1 MQVSKITPGELA
13 KYARED
19 ETDTEILST
28 FTLILSAVKAYIK
41 GYTGL
46 SDEQLDT
53 KEDISITVFVLANEM
68 YENRIFTV
76 KDNNVNKVVQSILD
90 MHSINLL

>member
-1 MQVSKITPGELA
+1 MQVSEITPVELA
-13 KYARED
+13 RYARED
-19 ETDTEILST
+19 ETDQDVIST
-28 FTLILSAVKAYIK
+28 FILILSAAKAYIK

-53 KEDISITVFVLANEM
+53 KEDISIAVFVLANEM

>member
-1 MQVSKITPGELA
+1 MRVSEITPGELA

-28 FTLILSAVKAYIK
+28 FSLILSAVKSFIK

-53 KEDISITVFVLANEM
+53 KEDISIAVFVLSNEM

-76 KDNNVNKVVQSILD
+76 KDNNVNKVVQTILD

>member
-1 MQVSKITPGELA
+1 MQVSKITPSELA

-53 KEDISITVFVLANEM
+53 KEDISIAVFVLANEM
-68 YENRIFTV
+68 YENRVFTV

>member
-1 MQVSKITPGELA
+1 
-13 KYARED
+13 ED

-28 FTLILSAVKAYIK
+28 FTLFLSAVKPFIK

-46 SDEQLDT
+46 SDEQMDT
-53 KEDISITVFVLANEM
+53 KEDISIAVFVLANEM
-68 YENRIFTV
+68 YENRIFPV

>member
-1 MQVSKITPGELA
+1 MLVSEITPQELA

-19 ETDTEILST
+19 EADQDVIST
-28 FTLILSAVKAYIK
+28 FTLILSSVKAYIK

-46 SDEQLDT
+46 SNEQLDT
-53 KEDISITVFVLANEM
+53 KEDILIAVFVLSNEM

>member
-53 KEDISITVFVLANEM
+53 KEDISIAVFVLANEM

-76 KDNNVNKVVQSILD
+76 KDNNVNRVVQSILD

>member
-1 MQVSKITPGELA
+1 MQVSEITPSELA

-28 FTLILSAVKAYIK
+28 FTIILSAVKAYIK

-53 KEDISITVFVLANEM
+53 KEDISIAVFVLANEM
-68 YENRIFTV
+68 YENRVFTV
-76 KDNNVNKVVQSILD
+76 KDSNVNKVVQNILD

>member
-1 MQVSKITPGELA
+1 MRVSEITPAELA

-28 FTLILSAVKAYIK
+28 FTLILSAVKPFIK

-46 SDEQLDT
+46 SDEQMDT
-53 KEDISITVFVLANEM
+53 KEDISIAVFVLANEM

>member
-1 MQVSKITPGELA
+1 MQVSAITPGELA

-19 ETDTEILST
+19 ETDSDVLST
-28 FTLILSAVKAYIK
+28 FMLILSAVKAYIK

-53 KEDISITVFVLANEM
+53 KEDISIAVFVLSNEM

-76 KDNNVNKVVQSILD
+76 KDNNVNKVVHSILD

>member
-1 MQVSKITPGELA
+1 MQVSEITPSELA

-53 KEDISITVFVLANEM
+53 KEDISIAVFVLANEM
-68 YENRIFTV
+68 YEHRVFTV
-76 KDNNVNKVVQSILD
+76 KDSNVNKVVQNILD

>member
-1 MQVSKITPGELA
+1 MLVSEITPGELA

-53 KEDISITVFVLANEM
+53 KEDVSIAVFVLANEM
-68 YENRIFTV
+68 YENRVFIV
-76 KDNNVNKVVQSILD
+76 KDSNVNKVVQNILD

>member
-1 MQVSKITPGELA
+1 MLVSEITPVELA

-46 SDEQLDT
+46 SDELLDT
-53 KEDISITVFVLANEM
+53 KEDISIAVFVLANEM
-68 YENRIFTV
+68 YENRVFTV
-76 KDNNVNKVVQSILD
+76 KDSNVNKVVQSILD

>member
-1 MQVSKITPGELA
+1 MQVSKITPHELA
-13 KYARED
+13 KYAHED
-19 ETDTEILST
+19 ETDQDVIST
-28 FTLILSAVKAYIK
+28 FTLIFSAVKAYIK

-53 KEDISITVFVLANEM
+53 KEDISIAVFVLANEM

-76 KDNNVNKVVQSILD
+76 KDNNVNKVIQSILD

>member
-1 MQVSKITPGELA
+1 MQVSEITPDELA

-19 ETDTEILST
+19 ETDTEVLST

-53 KEDISITVFVLANEM
+53 KEDVSIAVFVLANEM

>member
-1 MQVSKITPGELA
+1 MKISEITVEELA
-13 KYARED
+13 RYARED
-19 ETDTEILST
+19 ETDTEIIAT
-28 FTLILSAVKAYIK
+28 FNMILPAVKSYIK

-53 KEDISITVFVLANEM
+53 KEDVSIALFVLVNEM

-76 KDNNVNKVVQSILD
+76 KDNNVNKVVKSILD
-90 MHSINLL
+90 MHSVNLL

>member
-1 MQVSKITPGELA
+1 MKISEITVEELA
-13 KYARED
+13 RYARED
-19 ETDTEILST
+19 ETDTEILAT
-28 FTLILSAVKAYIK
+28 FNMILVAIKSYIK

-53 KEDISITVFVLANEM
+53 KEDVSIALFVLANEM

-76 KDNNVNKVVQSILD
+76 KENNVNKVVKSILD
-90 MHSINLL
+90 MHSVNLL

>member
-1 MQVSKITPGELA
+1 MQVSEITPGELA
-13 KYARED
+13 KYGRED

-53 KEDISITVFVLANEM
+53 KEDISIAVFVLANEM
-68 YENRIFTV
+68 YENRVFTV
-76 KDNNVNKVVQSILD
+76 KDSNVNRVVQNILD

>member
-1 MQVSKITPGELA
+1 MQVNDITPVELA
-13 KYARED
+13 RYARED
-19 ETDTEILST
+19 ETDQDVIST
-28 FTLILSAVKAYIK
+28 FTLILSAAKAYIK

-46 SDEQLDT
+46 SDEQLT
-53 KEDISITVFVLANEM
+53 KKEDISIAIFVLANEM

>member
-1 MQVSKITPGELA
+1 MRVSEITPGELA

-28 FTLILSAVKAYIK
+28 FTIILSAVKAYIK

-68 YENRIFTV
+68 YENRIFTM
-76 KDNNVNKVVQSILD
+76 KDNNVNKVVQTILD

>member
-1 MQVSKITPGELA
+1 MQVSEITPHELA

-19 ETDTEILST
+19 ESDQDVIST
-28 FTLILSAVKAYIK
+28 FTLIFSAVKAYIK

-53 KEDISITVFVLANEM
+53 KEDISIAVFVLANEM

>member
-1 MQVSKITPGELA
+1 MRVSEITPAELA

-28 FTLILSAVKAYIK
+28 FTLILSAVKPFIK

-46 SDEQLDT
+46 SDEQMDT
-53 KEDISITVFVLANEM
+53 KEDISIAVFVLANEM
-68 YENRIFTV
+68 YENRIFTA

>member
-1 MQVSKITPGELA
+1 MQVSEITPSELA

-19 ETDTEILST
+19 ETDSDVLSA

-53 KEDISITVFVLANEM
+53 KEDVSIVVFVLSNEM
-68 YENRIFTV
+68 YENRVFTV
-76 KDNNVNKVVQSILD
+76 KDSNVNKVVQNILD

>member
-1 MQVSKITPGELA
+1 MRVSEITPGELA

-28 FTLILSAVKAYIK
+28 FTIILSAVKAYIK

-53 KEDISITVFVLANEM
+53 KEDISITVFILANEM

-76 KDNNVNKVVQSILD
+76 KDNNINKVVQTILD